1 MEAVWVPI
9 VGSVCAL
16 AVLPALVFNFI
27 YRMKKLR
34 VEEKELEARSELL
47 RLELERDKLRL
58 ALREDFSETR
68 S

>member
-58 ALREDFSETR
+58 ALREDFSDTR